1 MYTGLIGSLVPP
13 EKSCALPKPK
23 HLRTRLRD
31 FLQVPRGKSWRHP
44 TFALREVALAK
55 STYLMQKCSFKAK
68 LEAGT
73 KYLPM
78 VEMTSS
84 YAQWLV
90 WMAVQMPHDFQKLRG
105 LLRKFE
111 CRANSPGIACR
122 NHQST
127 TSTWTKFENLD
138 TLLIQKRLSTFKHPI
153 RYLLLMAEML
163 HQLANTV
170 VQKINYPFQSSLML
184 QGLQPFFSSFS
195 WCHTKDPKHIL
206 PRPLSSPPLPVFYPG
221 LALRGFPGDSRL

>member
-1 MYTGLIGSLVPP
+1 
-13 EKSCALPKPK
+13 
-23 HLRTRLRD
+23 
-31 FLQVPRGKSWRHP
+31 
-44 TFALREVALAK
+44 
-55 STYLMQKCSFKAK
+55 MQKCSFKAK

-84 YAQWLV
+84 YARWLV

-111 CRANSPGIACR
+111 CRANSPGSACR

-163 HQLANTV
+163 HQLASTV
-170 VQKINYPFQSSLML
+170 CNKINSPFQSSVML
-184 QGLQPFFSSFS
+184 QGFQPFFRVFHDATPRIQSIFFQGRCHLLLCLFS
-195 WCHTKDPKHIL
+195 IQAWHCKV
-206 PRPLSSPPLPVFYPG
+206 SQVFW
-221 LALRGFPGDSRL
+221 RL